1 MKKRRSAALLFLIK
15 FSRKQAVCQLPGL
28 LKKRLQPGHAP
39 GKHPYSAKL
48 PFCAPERRTEG
59 PQKAAAQHKAFGVL
73 QRLAILPAASIA
85 FRLRVCY
92 NNLYIVKK
100 QGEPE
105 MEEQKKRIL
114 SGIQPT
120 GTFTLGNYV
129 GAVRNWDALQS
140 DYNCIYMIANMHAI
154 TVRQTPADLRRQTR
168 EAAAL
173 LLACGIDPDRSVLFV
188 QSHVPAHA
196 ELSWVLSCSTPF
208 GELTRMHQFKEKSA
222 RHPEDIN
229 AGLFTYPVL
238 MAADIL
244 IYNADLSGGQK
255 QHLELARNVAQ
266 RFNGVYGDTFVVPDG
281 YIPKTG
287 AKIMSLQE
295 PEKKMSK
302 SDTNVNGFVL
312 MLDDAD
318 TIVRKFKRAV
328 TDSDGCVRAAG
339 DKPGVT
345 NLMSIYSVFTGRDY
359 AAIEKEFAGRGYG
372 EFKLAV
378 AEVVKDA
385 FAPIQAEYK
394 RILAD
399 KAYLDGVLTGG
410 ARRAAAI
417 ADRTVTKV
425 YKKVGFLQ
433 I

>member
-1 MKKRRSAALLFLIK
+1 M
-15 FSRKQAVCQLPGL
+15 PGL

-244 IYNADLSGGQK
+244 IYNADLVPVGIDQK

-425 YKKVGFLQ
+425 YKKSVFANLTVF
-433 I
+433 